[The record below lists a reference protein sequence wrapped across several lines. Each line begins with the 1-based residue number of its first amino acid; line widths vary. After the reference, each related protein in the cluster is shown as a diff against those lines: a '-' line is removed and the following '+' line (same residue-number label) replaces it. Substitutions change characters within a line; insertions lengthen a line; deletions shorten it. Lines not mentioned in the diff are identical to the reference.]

1 MEIGSS
7 LSDIFFGAASQKK
20 RRIGVFFLFIC
31 RNGWART
38 TRRKREW
45 ALSATA
51 AGDEKRER
59 DKGENRE
66 RREQRICEERREC
79 L

>member
-1 MEIGSS
+1 MEPND
-7 LSDIFFGAASQKK
+7 L
-20 RRIGVFFLFIC
+20 RR
-31 RNGWART
+31 R
-38 TRRKREW
+38 REW

-66 RREQRICEERREC
+66 RREQRICEEQRPCFRVGNEKSHPAAIS
-79 L
+79 